1 MNNTIKIALIY
12 GSTRE
17 GRFCDT
23 VAEWAIREITSI
35 DGFNVDPIDPA
46 KLKLPARIGEVET
59 ADQKD
64 VGRRLTEADAFV
76 FVTPEYNH
84 SFPAAIKMLID
95 LYSDPWMAKP
105 VGFVSYGGVAGG
117 LRAVEQLRQVF
128 PELHAMTVR
137 DSVSFPSAW
146 DLFNDDGHLHEPERP
161 RRTLKRM
168 LTQLDWWA
176 RTLGEG
182 RKVKPYGEIAE

>member
-23 VAEWAIREITSI
+23 VAEWAVREITAI
-35 DGFNVDPIDPA
+35 DGFAVDPVDPA
-46 KLKLPARIGEVET
+46 KLTLPARIGEDET
-59 ADQKD
+59 SDQKD
-64 VGRRLTEADAFV
+64 LERRLTEADAFV
-76 FVTPEYNH
+76 VVTPEYNH

-146 DLFNDDGHLHEPERP
+146 DLFDDKGEPHEPDRP

-176 RTLGEG
+176 RALREG
-182 RKVKPYGEIAE
+182 RKVNPYGDIAG